1 MKVLFCLIVCIA
13 VYYFMKK
20 KLQEKYNIEFV
31 RRIKWII
38 RTPVLQVILLG
49 ASMLAS
55 CTIFIEYLGINIDS
69 SDFLGAYYSN
79 SYLMDSLNE
88 IDYAKR
94 LIRSSQYFDSL
105 GVIAFIASILALPG
119 LVLFIIMIV
128 KQIRGIFG
136 ISDGHKVKKAYST
149 TLVAYTI
156 VTFCSMIYYL
166 NLAMCVSDS
175 GDNSGTFTGYI
186 GFFAR
191 LILFAILLIIFWF
204 VRKKYDT
211 AVDLFFGTREQ
222 ETASNAIIASPNASC
237 SNENSKTKQL
247 LDLKAL
253 LDKGLLTQEEFDE
266 EKRKILNA

>member
-1 MKVLFCLIVCIA
+1 
-13 VYYFMKK
+13 MKK

-156 VTFCSMIYYL
+156 VTL
-166 NLAMCVSDS
+166 
-175 GDNSGTFTGYI
+175 YI
-186 GFFAR
+186 
-191 LILFAILLIIFWF
+191 I
-204 VRKKYDT
+204 
-211 AVDLFFGTREQ
+211 
-222 ETASNAIIASPNASC
+222 
-237 SNENSKTKQL
+237 
-247 LDLKAL
+247 
-253 LDKGLLTQEEFDE
+253 
-266 EKRKILNA
+266 